1 MKLYHG
7 SNVPVNVP
15 NMKDYMVYFLD
26 YYDKEIIKMIVEKY
40 DISFMVALRRF
51 LSSKTYKM
59 LKNPELEMWDFS
71 IPAIFDM
78 QENENITGKPQSS
91 VYLRGE

>member
-1 MKLYHG
+1 
-7 SNVPVNVP
+7 
-15 NMKDYMVYFLD
+15 MKDYMVYFLD

-40 DISFMVALRRF
+40 NMSFMDALRRF

-59 LKNPELEMWDFS
+59 LKNPKLEMWDFG

-78 QENENITGKPQSS
+78 WENENITGKPQTS

>member
-1 MKLYHG
+1 MK
-7 SNVPVNVP
+7 N
-15 NMKDYMVYFLD
+15 YMVYFLD
-26 YYDKEIIKMIVEKY
+26 YYDREIIKMIVEKY
-40 DISFMVALRRF
+40 DISFMDALRRF

-59 LKNPELEMWDFS
+59 LKNPKLEMWDFG

-78 QENENITGKPQSS
+78 WENENITGKPQSS